1 MAAPTTARRAFE
13 RADVA
18 TNVAL
23 RAVSGSAA
31 IPKPTKG
38 LLPLIG
44 GTPMVELTKVSV
56 GPCRLFLKLEGAN
69 PGGSI
74 KDRPAL
80 AMIEAAEREGRLK
93 AGGTIVEA
101 TAGNTGLGL
110 ALVAAAKDYRLVLV
124 VPDKMSREKIFHLKA
139 MGAEVVLT
147 RSDVGKGHPEYY
159 QDMAARIAADTPGA
173 VFINQFG
180 NPANPL
186 AHERGTGPEIFKQLG
201 GAVDAVVCG
210 VGSGGTLTGLSRFFA
225 KASPSTEIVLADPVG
240 SILVD
245 VVEGRA
251 PRKAGSWLVEGIGE
265 DFVPEI
271 ADLSRVSRA
280 YAIDDAEA
288 FAAARALLKA
298 EGVLAGSSTGT
309 LLAAALKYC
318 REQTSPK
325 RVVVLSPDSG
335 NKYLS
340 KMFNDF
346 WMADQGFLSRPR
358 HGDLRDLISRRHD
371 EGAAV
376 TVAPDDKLQVA
387 YARMKLYEVSQL
399 PVLQND
405 KVIGIIDESDLLLAV
420 FSNPERFRVEVRS
433 AMSGALE
440 TVPVGAPLNALLPV
454 FDKGYVAVVVDG
466 ARFLGLIT
474 RIDLLNHLRR
484 QLG

>member
-1 MAAPTTARRAFE
+1 M
-13 RADVA
+13 
-18 TNVAL
+18 NVAF
-23 RAVSGSAA
+23 RPDSGVSAL
-31 IPKPTKG
+31 PKPTNG

-44 GTPMVELTKVSV
+44 NTPMVELTKVAA

-80 AMIEAAEREGRLK
+80 AMIEAAERDGRLEP
-93 AGGTIVEA
+93 GGTIVEA

-110 ALVAAAKDYRLVLV
+110 ALVAAAKGYRLVLV
-124 VPDKMSREKIFHLKA
+124 IPDKMSREKIFHLKA
-139 MGAEVVLT
+139 MGAEVILT
-147 RSDVGKGHPEYY
+147 RSDVGKGHPDYY
-159 QDMAARIAADTPGA
+159 QDKAAGIAAETGA

-186 AHERGTGPEIFKQLG
+186 AHEQGTGPEIFEQLD

-210 VGSGGTLTGLSRFFA
+210 VGSGGTLTGLSRYFA
-225 KASPSTEIVLADPVG
+225 RVSPSTEIVLADPVG

-251 PRKAGSWLVEGIGE
+251 PREPGSWLVEGIGE

-271 ADLSRVSRA
+271 ADLSRVARA
-280 YAIDDAEA
+280 YAIDDAES
-288 FAAARALLKA
+288 FASARALLKA
-298 EGVLAGSSTGT
+298 EGVLVGSSTGT
-309 LLAAALKYC
+309 ALAAALKYC
-318 REQTSPK
+318 REQTAPK
-325 RVVVLSPDSG
+325 RVVVVAPDSG
-335 NKYLS
+335 AKYLS

-346 WMADQGFLSRPR
+346 WMADQGFLWRPR

-376 TVAPDDKLQVA
+376 TVAPDDRLDVA
-387 YARMKLYEVSQL
+387 YARMKLYDVSQL
-399 PVLQND
+399 PVLEKD
-405 KVIGIIDESDLLLAV
+405 RVVGILDESDLLLAV

-433 AMSGALE
+433 AMSAAIE
-440 TVPVGAPLNALLPV
+440 TVPAGAPLGDLLPV

-466 ARFLGLIT
+466 ERFLGLIT

-484 QLG
+484 QVD